1 MTVVLKRR
9 PEIVTQ
15 QKHLVLRHPKYCGYE
30 ALASKVIQAAT
41 KLDIYRYEN
50 FSTTLW
56 NMKHKS
62 SENTHRIGTIAIP
75 QPLRAH
81 SANSDRFAV
90 RRLSTYN
97 IDIEAANTTKIYSWL
112 FCYTVVWTGPGTLI
126 PTVFLFPSLL
136 MSIGTPAAA
145 VEKGF
150 LRRILFYA
158 F

>member
-1 MTVVLKRR
+1 M
-9 PEIVTQ
+9 
-15 QKHLVLRHPKYCGYE
+15 RHPKHRGYE

-41 KLDIYRYEN
+41 KLDTYRYGN

-56 NMKHKS
+56 NMKHNS

-112 FCYTVVWTGPGTLI
+112 FCYPVVWTDPGTLI

-150 LRRILFYA
+150 PLRRVLFYA

>member
-1 MTVVLKRR
+1 
-9 PEIVTQ
+9 
-15 QKHLVLRHPKYCGYE
+15 
-30 ALASKVIQAAT
+30 VIQAAT
-41 KLDIYRYEN
+41 KLDTYRYEN

-81 SANSDRFAV
+81 SADSDRLAV

-97 IDIEAANTTKIYSWL
+97 IDIEAANTTKVYSRL
-112 FCYTVVWTGPGTLI
+112 FCYTVVWTDPGRLI

-136 MSIGTPAAA
+136 MSISTPAAA

-150 LRRILFYA
+150 PRRWILFYA